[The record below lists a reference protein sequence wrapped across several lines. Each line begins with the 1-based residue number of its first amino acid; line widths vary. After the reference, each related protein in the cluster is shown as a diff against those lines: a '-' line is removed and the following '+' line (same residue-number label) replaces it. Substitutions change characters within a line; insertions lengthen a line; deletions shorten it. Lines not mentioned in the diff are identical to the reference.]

1 MLIKRIVK
9 FRFLKSENFTH
20 KKKKV
25 GQKRPTFF
33 D

>member
-1 MLIKRIVK
+1 MLMMRIVK
-9 FRFLKSENFTH
+9 LRFLKSENFAH

-33 D
+33 E

>member
-1 MLIKRIVK
+1 MLIKRIIK
-9 FRFLKSENFTH
+9 LRFLKSENFTH
-20 KKKKV
+20 KKKV